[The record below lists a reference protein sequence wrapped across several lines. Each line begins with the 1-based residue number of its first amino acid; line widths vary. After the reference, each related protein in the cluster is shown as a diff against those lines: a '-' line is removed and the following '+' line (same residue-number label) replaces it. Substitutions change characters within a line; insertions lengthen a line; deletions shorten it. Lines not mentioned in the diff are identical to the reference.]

1 MTLQHNLFWRNT
13 TERYNWRR
21 VKSKVSPCS
30 GSAATMQLNP
40 ISGPFD
46 FFNISNKRNQTHFKP
61 MQKSIFLN
69 LRDQASNQLSL
80 KRLKAVT
87 KIKSTSTI
95 YIKCLCMLQ
104 EKKYLL
110 QNKEFVA

>member
-1 MTLQHNLFWRNT
+1 MTLQHNLFWNT
-13 TERYNWRR
+13 TERYNWRH

-30 GSAATMQLNP
+30 GSAAIMQLNP
-40 ISGPFD
+40 IQGRFD
-46 FFNISNKRNQTHFKP
+46 FFNVSNKRNQIHFKP
-61 MQKSIFLN
+61 MQKPIFLN

-80 KRLKAVT
+80 KRLKALT

-95 YIKCLCMLQ
+95 YIKFLCMLQ